1 MDSYHKRKKLLEE
14 KHGKL
19 INLKPFN
26 DESANH
32 KTADNKHQNYVKKLQ
47 DVTDEEGLKRA
58 YDTKYGLYQHYNKLF
73 IAGTKDKID
82 FVDDLKLPFD
92 ETLTKTNRG
101 RDIDSYYRRHHEI
114 DTVIGHSLGGSV
126 ALALE
131 KKYKKEDGNP
141 FGIVQSK
148 TFGAPVV
155 SGNISNPLLRNIVKD
170 EIVAAGVAG
179 MGYIGASA
187 DAAIGFSDGGLL
199 TGMGADI
206 GKKISTDFANRI
218 TSDTNT
224 SPDRIRYFGDPI
236 SAMDFNAKT
245 VIPSFGFR
253 WNNSAHSYK
262 DLFIKDAV
270 PLHDTMKNML
280 EPSPDDSKAE
290 VVTE

>member
-1 MDSYHKRKKLLEE
+1 MESYHKRKKLLEE
-14 KHGKL
+14 KYGKL
-19 INLKPFN
+19 INVKPFN
-26 DESANH
+26 DDIGI
-32 KTADNKHQNYVKKLQ
+32 ADNKHQKYVKQLQ
-47 DVTDEEGLKRA
+47 DITDEEGLNRA
-58 YDTKYGLYQHYNKLF
+58 YDTKDGLYQHYNKLF

-101 RDIDSYYRRHHEI
+101 RDIDSYYRSHHEI

-155 SGNISNPLLRNIVKD
+155 SGNIKSPLLRNIVKD

-179 MGYIGASA
+179 GVAVGSTMDS
-187 DAAIGFSDGGLL
+187 AIGFSDGGLL

-206 GKKISTDFANRI
+206 GKKISSDFANRI

-224 SPDRIRYFGDPI
+224 SPNRIRYLGILFLLLI
-236 SAMDFNAKT
+236 SMQPQSCPHLN
-245 VIPSFGFR
+245 
-253 WNNSAHSYK
+253 K
-262 DLFIKDAV
+262 DGTIQHIHIQV
-270 PLHDTMKNML
+270 Y
-280 EPSPDDSKAE
+280 S
-290 VVTE
+290 

>member
-1 MDSYHKRKKLLEE
+1 MESYHKRKRLLEE
-14 KHGKL
+14 KYGKL
-19 INLKPFN
+19 IVVKPFN
-26 DESANH
+26 DDIGI
-32 KTADNKHQNYVKKLQ
+32 ADNKHQKYVKKLQ
-47 DVTDEEGLKRA
+47 DITDEEGLNRA
-58 YDTKYGLYQHYNKLF
+58 YDTKDGLYQHYNKLF

-101 RDIDSYYRRHHEI
+101 RDIDSYYRSHHEI

-206 GKKISTDFANRI
+206 GKKVSTDFANRI

-224 SPDRIRYFGDPI
+224 SPDRIRYFGDPV
-236 SAMDFNAKT
+236 SMFDFQAKT
-245 VIPSFGFR
+245 VMPSFGFR
-253 WNNSAHSYK
+253 WRNSAHSYSGLEIADK
-262 DLFIKDAV
+262 V
-270 PLHDTMKNML
+270 PLHDTMKNRL
-280 EPSPDDSKAE
+280 EPSPDDSQAE
-290 VVTE
+290 VITY